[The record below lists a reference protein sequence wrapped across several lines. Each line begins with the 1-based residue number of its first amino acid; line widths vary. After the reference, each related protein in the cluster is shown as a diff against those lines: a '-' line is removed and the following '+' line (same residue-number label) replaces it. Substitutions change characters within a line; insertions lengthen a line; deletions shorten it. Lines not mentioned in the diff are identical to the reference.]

1 MDIEA
6 LKQRL
11 IDGDAPGTAEL
22 AKQALDEGMDAQSI
36 LNDALIPG
44 MGVVGELF
52 EKNEYFVPELLL
64 AARAMYGALDLL
76 KPHLAAGDFEPV
88 GKAVLGTV
96 QGDLHD
102 IGKKLVVIML
112 EGNGFEVTDLGTDVS
127 PDRFVEAVKESGSQL
142 VGLSGLL
149 TTTMP
154 AMETTVRAIREFD
167 PSGKVKVMI
176 GGAPVTQAFA
186 ESIGADGYGR
196 DATAAVSLARQL
208 VGDA

>member
-1 MDIEA
+1 
-6 LKQRL
+6 
-11 IDGDAPGTAEL
+11 
-22 AKQALDEGMDAQSI
+22 
-36 LNDALIPG
+36 
-44 MGVVGELF
+44 
-52 EKNEYFVPELLL
+52 
-64 AARAMYGALDLL
+64 
-76 KPHLAAGDFEPV
+76 
-88 GKAVLGTV
+88 
-96 QGDLHD
+96 
-102 IGKKLVVIML
+102 ML

-127 PDRFVEAVKESGSQL
+127 ADRFVEAVKESGSQL

-167 PSGKVKVMI
+167 PSGKVKVII

-208 VGDA
+208 VGAA